1 MRSSRCLINSTPDC
15 AGCPVDGAVRPFQ
28 AGTGQLILRTR
39 ALIHSA
45 VILVSIGAFAS
56 VLLEAIALKLA
67 PSVDC
72 LDTEPPIAAEL
83 DPRQVAPFEEPV
95 DGGGMDPQI
104 IG

>member
-1 MRSSRCLINSTPDC
+1 M
-15 AGCPVDGAVRPFQ
+15 
-28 AGTGQLILRTR
+28 LRTR

-56 VLLEAIALKLA
+56 VLPETIAPKLT

-83 DPRQVAPFEEPV
+83 DPRQVAPLEEPV
-95 DGGGMDPQI
+95 DSGGMDPKI
-104 IG
+104 IGQLFYRQQPGYRAHLWIDLPRSPARHNCCR